1 MRRMSAT
8 DARIHFGEL
17 MRQVVT
23 DQEPILV
30 ERGGQAHVVVISAA
44 QYERLKAAQDTQVN
58 WRERVD
64 EARKRAAVDLGR
76 RVLPPVEEV
85 IVEMREER
93 DGELLDLR

>member
-23 DQEPILV
+23 RQEPVLV
-30 ERGGQAHVVVISAA
+30 ERGGEAHVVIMSVA
-44 QYERLKAAQDTQVN
+44 QYERMKAAQEAQTDWRECVDAA
-58 WRERVD
+58 RERV
-64 EARKRAAVDLGR
+64 AADLGGR
-76 RVLPPVEEV
+76 PLPPVED
-85 IVEMREER
+85 IIATMHEER